1 MVCGSEA
8 AVLLSPLQQSGSGN
22 LKNQGIEWK
31 TPEVGNLWPLL
42 HLLWWQGFA
51 FLPGVLILHRVVAS
65 CQSYCL
71 KRNMAVAVLDIQAF
85 LRIHDLL
92 LMSLTSKQAWFKRRP
107 IEHRCCSIMIYQPF
121 AHRNVFY
128 EICWYHC
135 RFQDVGVAH
144 KRRHAQ
150 CTHVRKNADI
160 YRVCIVM
167 YIHSPCMSK
176 SMYASIS
183 WSCVFPW

>member
-8 AVLLSPLQQSGSGN
+8 AVLLSPLQQSGSRN

-51 FLPGVLILHRVVAS
+51 FLPGVLILHRMVAS

-85 LRIHDLL
+85 LRVHDLL

-107 IEHRCCSIMIYQPF
+107 IDHRCCSIIHHNYTWYINLSHTEMYFMKF
-121 AHRNVFY
+121 AD
-128 EICWYHC
+128 II
-135 RFQDVGVAH
+135 VAFKMWGSH
-144 KRRHAQ
+144 
-150 CTHVRKNADI
+150 TNADMHNVHMWG
-160 YRVCIVM
+160 RT
-167 YIHSPCMSK
+167 HT
-176 SMYASIS
+176 
-183 WSCVFPW
+183 